1 MFEERFG
8 RDAEAVRDLTG
19 GFPVLHEVAITQN
32 SGRRCLALFRGLGC
46 ELQNLPFMNHGVPA
60 QSIEGQDCWGGDT
73 EPIGNAG
80 NTVA

>member
-8 RDAEAVRDLTG
+8 RDAEAIRDLTG

-32 SGRRCLALFRGLGC
+32 PGRRCLPLLCRLGC